1 MLADVVDLGE
11 HGPLVDELI
20 VLAHAAAVPDKGERH
35 AFLIQRLFE
44 HDAVLVVHESRGVC
58 LRAEAGDADRDVDR
72 LAREGERLALDEVD
86 LPDVELIE
94 LDGDVDA
101 WTDADR

>member
-1 MLADVVDLGE
+1 MSLISVSMDRLSMNF
-11 HGPLVDELI
+11 I
-20 VLAHAAAVPDKGERH
+20 VLAHAARRSRQGERH

-44 HDAVLVVHESRGVC
+44 HDAVSLYMNPVAYASAPR
-58 LRAEAGDADRDVDR
+58 
-72 LAREGERLALDEVD
+72 RETPIATLIALPVKENVLLFDEVD